1 MPAKENAVSRLP
13 LIVLVLVA
21 GSVSAFGQEA
31 VSIRSEQAVGNRFLV
46 AVPDFATAPGKGAMG
61 IEMAQVLSADLVF
74 SGLFAAVPRPSYP
87 NNFVGFTKDP
97 TQVNFPDWKAA
108 GAEFLVHAYVTVDAT
123 KIVAEC
129 RLFDVATG
137 LQVVGKILP
146 IEDLNG
152 QRRLAHKFSEE
163 VIRYVDGTPGIATS
177 QLCFSGGATGGKEI
191 YVSDYDGVNAR
202 PVTRHGSISILPQF
216 DPKGERIAYLSY
228 KDRYPFLY
236 IFDMKTGVSTALS
249 KEVGLN
255 VAPAWAPNGQ
265 QLAVVLSKDANSEIY
280 LVNADGTNKRRITN
294 DEAVDTSPTFSPDG
308 SQIAFVS
315 ERAGTP
321 QIFAMG
327 LDGANVRRLSF
338 QGGRSYDPAWSP
350 DGQSV
355 AYVAQRSGE
364 GMEIYVVNLSSPNTP
379 RRITNSN
386 GTNEAPTWSADSR
399 HLAFMSTR
407 TGRSQLWTAHV
418 ESGEQRP
425 VPNISMEAQGPEWG
439 PRQP

>member
-1 MPAKENAVSRLP
+1 MSRLP
-13 LIVLVLVA
+13 LIALAIVA
-21 GSVSAFGQEA
+21 WSNLAYGQDA
-31 VSIRSEQAVGNRFLV
+31 VSIRSVQSIGNKFLV
-46 AVPDFATAPGKGAMG
+46 AIPDFATAPGKGAIG
-61 IEMAQVLSADLVF
+61 IEMARVLSDDLVF
-74 SGLFAAVPRPSYP
+74 SGLFAAVPRPSFP

-97 TQVNFPDWKAA
+97 AQINFRDWHAA

-123 KIVAEC
+123 QIIAEC

-137 LQVVGKILP
+137 LQVVGKKLP
-146 IEDLNG
+146 IDDLSG

-163 VIRYVDGTPGIATS
+163 VIRYVDGTAGTATS
-177 QLCFSGGATGGKEI
+177 QICFSGGATGAKEI
-191 YVSDYDGVNAR
+191 YIANYDGVNAR

-216 DPKGERIAYLSY
+216 GPKGERIAYLSY

-236 IFDMKTGVSTALS
+236 IFDLKTGVSTALS

-255 VAPAWAPNGQ
+255 VAPAWAPNGK

-280 LVNADGTNKRRITN
+280 LVNVDGSNKRRLTN
-294 DEAVDTSPTFSPDG
+294 NKAVDTSPTFSPDG
-308 SQIAFVS
+308 SRIAFVS

-327 LDGANVRRLSF
+327 LDGANIRRLSF

-350 DGQSV
+350 DGKWV
-355 AYVAQRSGE
+355 AYVAHRSGE
-364 GMEIYVVNLSSPNTP
+364 GMEIYVVSLNDTNNP

-386 GTNEAPTWSADSR
+386 GTNEAPSWSADSR
-399 HLAFMSTR
+399 HIMFMSTR

-425 VPNISMEAQGPEWG
+425 VPNISIAAQGPDWG
-439 PRQP
+439 PRQ

>member
-1 MPAKENAVSRLP
+1 MSRL
-13 LIVLVLVA
+13 LLTALVMIASSVTAYGQDAVA
-21 GSVSAFGQEA
+21 
-31 VSIRSEQAVGNRFLV
+31 IRSEQSIGNRFRV
-46 AVPDFATAPGKGAMG
+46 AVPDFATPPGKGAIG

-97 TQVNFPDWKAA
+97 TQINFPDWQAT
-108 GAEFLVHAYVTVDAT
+108 GAEFLVHAYVTVDGNQ
-123 KIVAEC
+123 IVAEC
-129 RLFDVATG
+129 RLFDVETG
-137 LQVVGKILP
+137 LQVVGKVLDIP
-146 IEDLNG
+146 DLAG

-163 VIRYVDGTPGIATS
+163 VIRYVDGIAGMATS
-177 QLCFSGGATGGKEI
+177 QICFSSGATGGKEI
-191 YVSDYDGVNAR
+191 FVADYDGANAR

-216 DPKGERIAYLSY
+216 GPSGKRIAYLSY

-236 IFDMKTGVSTALS
+236 IFTLKTGVSLALS

-255 VAPAWAPNGQ
+255 VAPAWAPSGQ

-280 LVNADGTNKRRITN
+280 LVNADGTNKRRLTN
-294 DEAVDTSPTFSPDG
+294 NKAVDTSPTFSPDG

-327 LDGANVRRLSF
+327 LDGANVRRISF

-350 DGQSV
+350 DGTSV

-364 GMEIYVVNLSSPNTP
+364 GMEIYVVNVADTNNP
-379 RRITNSN
+379 RRITEST
-386 GTNEAPTWSADSR
+386 GTNEAPSWSADSR
-399 HLAFMSTR
+399 HIVFMSTR
-407 TGRSQLWTAHV
+407 TGRSQLWNAHV
-418 ESGEQRP
+418 ETGEQRP
-425 VPNISMEAQGPEWG
+425 VPNISMAAQGPDWG
-439 PRQP
+439 PRR

>member
-1 MPAKENAVSRLP
+1 MPRLI
-13 LIVLVLVA
+13 LIVLTIIA
-21 GSVSAFGQEA
+21 SSASAFAQDA
-31 VSIRSEQAVGNRFLV
+31 VSIRSEQAVDNRFLV
-46 AVPDFATAPGKGAMG
+46 AVPDFATAPGKGALG
-61 IEMAQVLSADLVF
+61 VEMAQVLAADLAF
-74 SGLFAAVPRPSYP
+74 SGLFAIVPRPSYP

-97 TQVNFPDWKAA
+97 RQVNFPDWKAA
-108 GAEFLVHAYVTVDAT
+108 GAEFLVHAYVTTDNT

-137 LQVVGKILP
+137 SQVVGRILP
-146 IEDLNG
+146 IEDLAG

-163 VIRYVDGTPGIATS
+163 VIRYVDGTAGVATS
-177 QLCFSGGATGGKEI
+177 QICFSGGATGGKEI
-191 YVSDYDGVNAR
+191 YVADYDGVNAR
-202 PVTRHGSISILPQF
+202 PITRHGSISILPQF
-216 DPKGERIAYLSY
+216 GPSGRKIAYLSY

-236 IFDMKTGVSTALS
+236 IFDLNTGVSTALS

-255 VAPAWAPNGQ
+255 VAPAWAPSGQ
-265 QLAVVLSKDANSEIY
+265 QLAIVLSKDANSEIY
-280 LVNADGTNKRRITN
+280 LVNADGSDKRRLTN
-294 DEAVDTSPTFSPDG
+294 DDAVDTSPTFSPDG
-308 SQIAFVS
+308 AQIAFVS

-364 GMEIYVVNLSSPNTP
+364 GMEIYVVNVTDANNS

-386 GTNEAPTWSADSR
+386 GTNEAPSWSADSR
-399 HLAFMSTR
+399 HLVFMSTR

-425 VPNISMEAQGPEWG
+425 IPNISMEAQGPDWG
-439 PRQP
+439 PRR